1 VGKLKGARVERGS
14 GKRGGRSG
22 GGCKLQIRGEEGKEV
37 KRRRGK
43 QWYTRERVD
52 RGRIENGLCI

>member
-22 GGCKLQIRGEEGKEV
+22 GCKLQIRGVESKETKREAVVYAGEG
-37 KRRRGK
+37 R
-43 QWYTRERVD
+43 
-52 RGRIENGLCI
+52 